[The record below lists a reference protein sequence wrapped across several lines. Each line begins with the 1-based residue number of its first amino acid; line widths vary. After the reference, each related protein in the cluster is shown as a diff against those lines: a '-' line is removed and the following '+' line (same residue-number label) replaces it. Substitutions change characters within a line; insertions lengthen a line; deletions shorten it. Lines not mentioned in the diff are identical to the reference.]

1 MRNSLRQALLAAGLL
16 SSSGALAAGLTLTHK
31 VAICPTGAGGLG
43 DSGTVATVSSTYGVY
58 TLLGCFAA
66 PASGYVLDGRMTV
79 NAGMT
84 LESCASFCAGSMAFA
99 VQNGQCL
106 FYAFALTSAAFWSY
120 PVSNKM
126 SADAFK
132 ATNVFAVPTT
142 LPHLKSLSEAAVPNA
157 LVMRRKTAAPAIHAF
172 GSVSVTTF
180 PTTLPNGVVSTVTSS
195 TTLPPS
201 PSGSVSVTTFTTTDS
216 RGSQT
221 VVTSSTTIP
230 PPPPQGTTSVTTFTT
245 TDSRGSQTVVTSS
258 TTIPPP
264 PPPGTTSVTT
274 FTTTDSRGSQ
284 TVVTS
289 SSVIVPPPSSTT
301 SVTTFTT
308 TDPNGSQTVVTSS
321 SVIVPPPPGTTS
333 ATTFVTTDSA
343 GSSITTTSTTVV
355 PAPPVST
362 PATSLIVSSSTNAQ
376 GSVIVSTS
384 TATAWPTSVCGGT
397 YVDKNGQQYHV
408 DCGITYPGFDL
419 PSQSLPNI
427 ESCLDACT
435 NYIPSPNVVNGAS
448 CVAVSYGFRDNGGEC
463 YLKYNVTEFRP
474 APGETSC
481 YKIGSIR
488 PPVSSPAGP
497 AGPGTT
503 PPSPP
508 PSSNVNVP
516 SPRPSATT
524 SAGPINPAAAAQP
537 CPRSNGQPFTNSQG
551 TVFDITCSCSYPGND
566 LITPHYDTFEQ
577 CILACDN
584 YVPDPNIAGGR
595 GCVAATWGFGNPGGN
610 CYLKYEIGQ
619 IVYGD
624 PNAASCKLR
633 DYTIPGSVSSLT
645 TRIAATSSTVNPVP
659 ATTSSNPS
667 VPQPSYISGTAECP
681 AQNGAIYTDG
691 FGVQYEIACGVEIDG
706 ANALSAAHADSF
718 EKCVAFCDLLPG
730 CTAATYPGE
739 VGPDNLFRS
748 NCYLYTSFNAYI
760 PNANP
765 TLRSA
770 RVRFGGSNTGDQFN
784 SVGLCPALDGQTYTD
799 PANGV
804 HQIGCERGLAGAADL
819 FAVVLHTLQ
828 ACITYCSLYTTCV
841 GVTFTG
847 YVPGNRATNCNPRST
862 YTQVVAQAGNSTAF
876 LSPP

>member
-1 MRNSLRQALLAAGLL
+1 MALLALP
-16 SSSGALAAGLTLTHK
+16 S
-31 VAICPTGAGGLG
+31 PM
-43 DSGTVATVSSTYGVY
+43 DSGTTAENAISNTTSPSSGRLLEKLRATRLDPSDLQSRRQLAQQVLELRLPARRLAPTSMSLRLDQVLRQVQALS
-58 TLLGCFAA
+58 TLLRRHSHARA
-66 PASGYVLDGRMTV
+66 RM
-79 NAGMT
+79 
-84 LESCASFCAGSMAFA
+84 
-99 VQNGQCL
+99 
-106 FYAFALTSAAFWSY
+106 
-120 PVSNKM
+120 
-126 SADAFK
+126 
-132 ATNVFAVPTT
+132 
-142 LPHLKSLSEAAVPNA
+142 
-157 LVMRRKTAAPAIHAF
+157 
-172 GSVSVTTF
+172 
-180 PTTLPNGVVSTVTSS
+180 
-195 TTLPPS
+195 
-201 PSGSVSVTTFTTTDS
+201 
-216 RGSQT
+216 
-221 VVTSSTTIP
+221 
-230 PPPPQGTTSVTTFTT
+230 
-245 TDSRGSQTVVTSS
+245 
-258 TTIPPP
+258 
-264 PPPGTTSVTT
+264 
-274 FTTTDSRGSQ
+274 
-284 TVVTS
+284 
-289 SSVIVPPPSSTT
+289 
-301 SVTTFTT
+301 
-308 TDPNGSQTVVTSS
+308 
-321 SVIVPPPPGTTS
+321 
-333 ATTFVTTDSA
+333 
-343 GSSITTTSTTVV
+343 
-355 PAPPVST
+355 
-362 PATSLIVSSSTNAQ
+362 
-376 GSVIVSTS
+376 
-384 TATAWPTSVCGGT
+384 
-397 YVDKNGQQYHV
+397 
-408 DCGITYPGFDL
+408 
-419 PSQSLPNI
+419 
-427 ESCLDACT
+427 
-435 NYIPSPNVVNGAS
+435 
-448 CVAVSYGFRDNGGEC
+448 
-463 YLKYNVTEFRP
+463 
-474 APGETSC
+474 
-481 YKIGSIR
+481 
-488 PPVSSPAGP
+488 
-497 AGPGTT
+497 
-503 PPSPP
+503 
-508 PSSNVNVP
+508 
-516 SPRPSATT
+516 
-524 SAGPINPAAAAQP
+524 
-537 CPRSNGQPFTNSQG
+537 
-551 TVFDITCSCSYPGND
+551 
-566 LITPHYDTFEQ
+566 